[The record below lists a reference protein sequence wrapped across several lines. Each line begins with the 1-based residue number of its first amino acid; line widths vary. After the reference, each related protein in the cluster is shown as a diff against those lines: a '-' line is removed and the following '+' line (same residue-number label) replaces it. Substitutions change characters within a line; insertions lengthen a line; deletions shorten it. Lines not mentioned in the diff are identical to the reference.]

1 MIEEEGMALIERY
14 HMVKGSIDLLKRWTR
29 NQPYKMQIKIYGSK
43 KYEKYITPQM
53 EFFCIE
59 EGVRIT
65 VPLTDVL
72 DLIKDYEDADPA
84 EEDRDKYEHDDE

>member
-1 MIEEEGMALIERY
+1 MALTEKWR
-14 HMVKGSIDLLKRWTR
+14 MVDGAVDMLKHWV
-29 NQPYKMQIKIYGSK
+29 NNIPYPIQIKIYGSK
-43 KYEKYITPQM
+43 KYAKYITPNI

-65 VPLTDVL
+65 VPLADVL

-84 EEDRDKYEHDDE
+84 EEDRDRYERDDD